1 MSIIFVA
8 NVVRLG
14 VDMANENY
22 YVVEARLP
30 IQISEASSPEEAG
43 RKAARIIE
51 NQYGV
56 NISNWYLRVF
66 EYGAGED
73 SGPIGEYFCNPAGT
87 KFRKIDA
94 NIEDHEERV
103 KSEESIAD

>member
-1 MSIIFVA
+1 
-8 NVVRLG
+8 
-14 VDMANENY
+14 MANENY

-30 IQISEASSPEEAG
+30 VQINDAVSPEEAA

-51 NQYGV
+51 NQYNV

-66 EYGAGED
+66 EYGAAEEV
-73 SGPIGEYFCNPAGT
+73 GPIAEYFSNPAGS

-94 NIEDHEERV
+94 NFEKHEEIINNN
-103 KSEESIAD
+103 SEESE